1 MLSYSGTQMMA
12 PSERL
17 GLLDDMETFI
27 NEHRVVPENERGSL
41 SLRQPPKLSPDLVNL
56 PPSVPFS
63 SPGGSSAQKCSTSP
77 MNGHH
82 P

>member
-56 PPSVPFS
+56 PPLSRSLHQAVPV
-63 SPGGSSAQKCSTSP
+63 PRSAP
-77 MNGHH
+77 RAR
-82 P
+82 